1 MQISW
6 LGDAGIRLHVK
17 DTVVIIDPP
26 TTRPIRQAA
35 QLVAITQKEGRD
47 WKSIPGDP
55 FLIDVPGE
63 FERAGVFI
71 YGLDIASEPQRLHF
85 RIEAEDI
92 SLGHLGNLDHRL
104 ENGELSSLEGVDIL
118 FVPVG
123 GKGVLTP
130 DQATEL
136 ISQIEPR
143 IIIPIQY
150 QTTGLKS
157 PYGPLE
163 PFLKAVGSKT
173 DESID
178 KFKIEK
184 RALPADDTQVVI
196 LNAS

>member
-35 QLVAITQKEGRD
+35 HIVAITQKDGRE
-47 WKSIPGDP
+47 WKSIPGNP

-63 FERAGVFI
+63 FERAGVFV
-71 YGLDIASEPQRLHF
+71 YGLGLATEPQRLHF
-85 RIEAEDI
+85 RIEAEDM

-104 ENGELSSLEGVDIL
+104 ENGELSSLEGVDVL

-150 QTTGLKS
+150 QATGLKS

-163 PFLKAVGSKT
+163 PFLKAMGAKST
-173 DESID
+173 EAID
-178 KFKIEK
+178 KFKIDK
-184 RALPADDTQVVI
+184 RSLPADETQVVI
-196 LNAS
+196 LNVS